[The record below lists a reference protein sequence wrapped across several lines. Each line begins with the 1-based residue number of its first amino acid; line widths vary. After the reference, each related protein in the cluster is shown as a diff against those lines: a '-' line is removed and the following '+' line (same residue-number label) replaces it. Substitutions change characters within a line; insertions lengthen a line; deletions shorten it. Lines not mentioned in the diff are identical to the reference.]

1 MKELTYVV
9 NSDRIS
15 RLVERSYVSNFNR
28 FSSLKAFCR
37 SHSVLCLISNGLQ
50 VHYPKEAEL
59 ELINYATVTYFP
71 NDMEGNFITSDK
83 NSFYFAL
90 PKMGKEYKE
99 LNEQFLAFC
108 MSKGAMCTPVKII
121 RLQVEEDK
129 QRLVERMVQV
139 LFYPE
144 ELAK

>member
-1 MKELTYVV
+1 
-9 NSDRIS
+9 
-15 RLVERSYVSNFNR
+15 
-28 FSSLKAFCR
+28 
-37 SHSVLCLISNGLQ
+37 
-50 VHYPKEAEL
+50 
-59 ELINYATVTYFP
+59 
-71 NDMEGNFITSDK
+71 MEGNFITSDK
-83 NSFYFAL
+83 NSFYFVL